1 MVTVNRCLWW
11 GQQYVAWE
19 KLHGFNW
26 PTMVCSLLSI
36 ISLPWISLTLSLK
49 VLVAHSCL
57 TLCNPMDWSL
67 PGSSVHGILH
77 ARILE
82 WVAMPSSRGSSQ
94 PRDRTQV
101 SLIAGRFF
109 TQNSI
114 PILNFF
120 RPESPVSPALASGF
134 FITETLGKPLPPH
147 QMMLIGICLN

>member
-82 WVAMPSSRGSSQ
+82 WVAIPFSRGSFW
-94 PRDRTQV
+94 PRGWTWVSCIVGGFFTIWATREAEGIRTLGRWYQ
-101 SLIAGRFF
+101 LIA
-109 TQNSI
+109 
-114 PILNFF
+114 
-120 RPESPVSPALASGF
+120 
-134 FITETLGKPLPPH
+134 
-147 QMMLIGICLN
+147 LIGIFYGMWRKREVQVDTI